1 MIEFKRKDKVTAVN
15 VSFRTIVKEYIF
27 WVLGGRPDNHWIG
40 VGGEGDKDESR

>member
-1 MIEFKRKDKVTAVN
+1 MIEFKKKDKVTAVN

-40 VGGEGDKDESR
+40 VEEGDDNETR